1 MVKFVG
7 LIALKSP
14 VAIFDS
20 RYGSDI
26 PNHYC
31 IKGASKM
38 QQARS
43 LGLEGVSWDDVRLM
57 AAIAEFTSL
66 RQAAKSLGINA
77 TTLNR
82 HVERLETGLGTAI
95 VDRLPQGFVLNEAGQ
110 QIAAIARD
118 MQRHFLRLQEL
129 AGGNDNAQGQVK
141 IAITEGLGTFWVA
154 PKLAQFTAQH
164 PDILINM
171 ESSMDLRNPLRNEAD
186 ISIQF
191 KKPDNPDLIVSKLCN
206 IHIYPF
212 ASVDYIAANGLPA
225 IGQKLS
231 HHKIVLQESD
241 QISNSVIFEFMK
253 KHKMPE
259 NIAFVTNS
267 SLAHLYAVEK
277 GLGIGGLPT
286 FAMAMGARLVPV
298 DVSFHHTLDLWLSY
312 RREMR
317 QIKRMSVAID
327 WLREIFNPQRYP
339 WFGQS
344 FMHPAGVLEVVY
356 STMKGQNLFKPHYFN
371 EFIDSNENFNI
382 SNFKRK
388 VGRPRNK

>member
-1 MVKFVG
+1 
-7 LIALKSP
+7 
-14 VAIFDS
+14 
-20 RYGSDI
+20 
-26 PNHYC
+26 
-31 IKGASKM
+31 M
-38 QQARS
+38 QQARNP
-43 LGLEGVSWDDVRLM
+43 GLEGVSWDDIRLM

-66 RQAAKSLGINA
+66 RRAAKSLGINA

-82 HVERLETGLGTAI
+82 HVERLETSLGTAI
-95 VDRLPQGFVLNEAGQ
+95 VDRLPQGFVLNDAGQ
-110 QIAAIARD
+110 RVAGIARD
-118 MQRHFLRLQEL
+118 MQRHFLRLQEFT
-129 AGGNDNAQGQVK
+129 GRNQNAQGQVK

-154 PKLAQFTAQH
+154 PKLAQFTVQH

-171 ESSMDLRNPLRNEAD
+171 ESSMDLRNLLRNEAD
-186 ISIQF
+186 IAIQF

-212 ASVDYIAANGLPA
+212 ASVDYIATNGLPK
-225 IGQKLS
+225 IGQNMS

-253 KHKMPE
+253 KHKVLE
-259 NIAFVTNS
+259 NVAFVTNS

-298 DVSFHHTLDLWLSY
+298 DVNFHHTLDLWISY

-317 QIKRMSVAID
+317 QIKRVSVVIH

-356 STMKGQNLFKPHYFN
+356 NTMKGQNIFKPHSFN
-371 EFIDSNENFNI
+371 EFMNSKENFII
-382 SNFKRK
+382 SEFKRK
-388 VGRPRNK
+388 VGRPRI